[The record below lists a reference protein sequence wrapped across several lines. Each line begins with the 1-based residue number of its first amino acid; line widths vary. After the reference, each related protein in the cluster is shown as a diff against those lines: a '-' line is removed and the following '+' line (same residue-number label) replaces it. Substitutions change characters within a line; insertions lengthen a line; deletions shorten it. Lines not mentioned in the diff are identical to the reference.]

1 MKKIGLFG
9 GTFDPVHNGHLIIAR
24 SVCETLGL
32 SSVIFIPSARPPHK
46 NSDIMFSAEERFR
59 MLCLAVKKIPC
70 FTVSD
75 IEMTRKGLSYTIDTI
90 LEIKKTLQADT
101 DLAFIVGRDNLSD
114 IETWKDP
121 QAILEQCKIVVAD
134 RPFTTKN
141 DNPEWLMKKVEF
153 VKVPLIDISSSDI
166 RCRIREKKNI
176 RYFVPDSVA
185 DIIERKYTL
194 P

>member
-32 SSVIFIPSARPPHK
+32 NSVIFIPSARPPHK
-46 NSDIMFSAEERFR
+46 NSDIMFSAEQRFR
-59 MLCLAVKKIPC
+59 MLRLAIKKIPC

-75 IEMTRKGLSYTIDTI
+75 IEMTRKGPSYTIDTI
-90 LEIKKTLQADT
+90 LEIKKILQADT
-101 DLAFIVGRDNLSD
+101 DLVFIVGRDNLSD

-134 RPFTTKN
+134 RPVTPQN
-141 DNPEWLMKKVEF
+141 DSPEWLMKKVEF
-153 VKVPLIDISSSDI
+153 VKVPLIEISSSDI
-166 RCRIREKKNI
+166 RCRIREKKSI
-176 RYFVPDSVA
+176 RYLVPDSVT
-185 DIIERKYTL
+185 DIIEYQYTS

>member
-32 SSVIFIPSARPPHK
+32 NSVIFIPSARPPHK

-59 MLCLAVKKIPC
+59 MLCLAVKKISC

-101 DLAFIVGRDNLSD
+101 DLAFIVGRDNLSE

-121 QAILEQCKIVVAD
+121 QAILDQCKIVVAD

-166 RCRIREKKNI
+166 RRRIREKKSI
-176 RYFVPDSVA
+176 RYLVPDSVA
-185 DIIERKYTL
+185 DIIERQYTS